1 MIRFLNASTTVWF
14 IRALVVVAVGAV
26 GVWLNGRIK
35 TSYEVDTLRDKL
47 SAYTYMYKHERER
60 RVIAER
66 FARATQLKL
75 EAAEADIAQRA
86 KDATQKATRL
96 VPKSSVC
103 DYSPDVVS
111 MLNRARGYDF

>member
-14 IRALVVVAVGAV
+14 IRALVVVAVGAA
-26 GVWLNGRIK
+26 GIWLKDRIER
-35 TSYEVDTLRDKL
+35 SYEADTLEKRVG
-47 SAYTYMYKHERER
+47 AYIYMLQYERKK
-60 RVIAER
+60 RVEVEK